1 MPDYLSRPHLRY
13 IDTFPIQE
21 KGETYFVI
29 RDPLEISPSPLIVSP
44 VEFYILNFFDGTRS
58 IPDIQAEVQQRM
70 EGLEIPVDRITK
82 LIDILD
88 TNYFLIGSRF
98 EIHVQQIMDD
108 YHRSPVRQAWHA
120 GGSYPENPAELNHK
134 IDKFYAS
141 PDGAGIL
148 NGTVNAGIP
157 EHISAPE
164 NWQLQAIMVPHIDL
178 RVGGECYTHAYK
190 PLFESSAANADLYI
204 ILGVAHYGGNGFF
217 TTTTKDFQTPL
228 GEVKTDKDF
237 VTRWHE
243 NAGTNL
249 SQGDWAHRIEHSI
262 EFQLP
267 FLQHGLK
274 KPFEIVPVLCGSVE
288 PFIEGGKRLEDDAE
302 LTGLIKSLKKTL
314 AETDKRAVLVLSV
327 DLAHM
332 GPKFG
337 DDFDINSEIA
347 QEIQEADY
355 QMFNA
360 LSRMDSDTFHDIMVK
375 DLIPRKVDACGAA
388 YTLLSLMDDGA
399 GKMVSYD
406 QNFQPDTNS
415 LVSYGSMVFWGS
427 GFGGKGS

>member
-44 VEFYILNFFDGTRS
+44 VEFYILNFFDGAHV

-70 EGLEIPVDRITK
+70 EGLQIPEERITK

-88 TNYFLIGSRF
+88 SNYYLIGSRF
-98 EIHVQQIMDD
+98 ETHVQQIMDE
-108 YHRSPVRQAWHA
+108 YHRSPVRKAWHA
-120 GGSYPENPAELNHK
+120 GGSYPENPAELNLK
-134 IDKFYAS
+134 LEAFYAS
-141 PDGAGIL
+141 QNGAGIL
-148 NGTVNAGIP
+148 NGTVNASLP
-157 EHISAPE
+157 EHIRAPE
-164 NWQLQAIMVPHIDL
+164 DWQLQAIMVPHIDL

-190 PLFESSAANADLYI
+190 PLFESPAANADLYVI
-204 ILGVAHYGGNGFF
+204 FGVAHYGGNGFF
-217 TTTTKDFQTPL
+217 TTTAKDFQTPL

-237 VTRWHE
+237 IARWHA
-243 NAGTNL
+243 NAGLNL
-249 SQGDWAHRIEHSI
+249 SQGEWAHRIEHSV

-288 PFIEGGKRLEDDAE
+288 PFVEGGKRLEEDAE
-302 LTGLIKSLKKTL
+302 LTRLISSLKQTIS
-314 AETDKRAVLVLSV
+314 ETDKRVVLVLSV

-337 DDFDINSEIA
+337 DEFDINSKIA
-347 QEIQEADY
+347 EDIREADF

-360 LSRMDSDTFHDIMVK
+360 LSRMDSATFQDMIVK
-375 DLIPRKVDACGAA
+375 DLIPRKVDACSAV
-388 YTLLSLMDDGA
+388 YTLLQLMDEGA

-406 QNFQPDTNS
+406 QSFQSDTNS
-415 LVSYGSMVFWGS
+415 LVSYGSMVFWGP
-427 GFGGKGS
+427 GFGGK